1 MAASTYAPRLQT
13 AAMADMNVTPL
24 VDVMLV
30 MLVIFMITA
39 PVLTGTLPMNL
50 PQANPATPPA
60 PPVQMH
66 LRVDANGGFVLDGRA
81 FDATALRGV
90 LADTARRSPDA
101 VLHVSAAADS
111 EYQGFATALDAAR
124 ASGLGNIAL
133 D

>member
-13 AAMADMNVTPL
+13 AAMADLNVTPL

-39 PVLTGTLPMNL
+39 PVLSGTLPMNL
-50 PQANPATPPA
+50 PQTPTGTPPP

-66 LRVDANGGFVLDGRA
+66 LRVDANGGFDLDGQRLGA
-81 FDATALRGV
+81 DTLRTAL
-90 LADTARRSPDA
+90 ADAARRSPGA

-124 ASGLGNIAL
+124 AGGLDNIAL